1 MIKLNI
7 KDSFQIIK
15 FYIIN
20 IKKCNKNLKKLI
32 SLYVYFLSSK
42 MK

>member
-20 IKKCNKNLKKLI
+20 IKKCNKNLQQK
-32 SLYVYFLSSK
+32 
-42 MK
+42 